1 MLVVDGGIFCLFR
14 LDDDY
19 LTNLTY
25 IASTNTHILFLLNK
39 YTDNFHFY
47 IRITCFLWVFFFFL

>member
-25 IASTNTHILFLLNK
+25 IASTNTHILFLLNIQIIS
-39 YTDNFHFY
+39 TF
-47 IRITCFLWVFFFFL
+47 I